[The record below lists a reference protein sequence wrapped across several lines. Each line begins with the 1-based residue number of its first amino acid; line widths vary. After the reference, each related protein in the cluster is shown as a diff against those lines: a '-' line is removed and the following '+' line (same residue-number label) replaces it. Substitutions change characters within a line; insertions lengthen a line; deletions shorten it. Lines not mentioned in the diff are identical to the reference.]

1 MIKRRH
7 TTTGKVAKKPSKGR
21 RLPSQA
27 KYIIEDVRKF
37 FERENSK
44 SSKDIAVIRKTAKA
58 TGLSVS
64 TIKRIHSEFLMQDHH
79 FLTPVKRYNVS
90 RIRINVDSFDK
101 LVFRRIINDYYEK
114 KEYPSLDKILVK
126 AKQQLGFPKGKFCLW
141 RILRD
146 MGYSYKKRD
155 DKQFLYEQRNILEQ
169 RHISAANNKI
179 AERQYQ
185 PSLDE
190 TWVNPHHS
198 NDYIWID
205 SDGKGGWKVPS
216 GKGVRLIVLHAG
228 GENGWVDGVDLVFK
242 SKTNSADYH
251 DEN

>member
-1 MIKRRH
+1 MIKRRQ
-7 TTTGKVAKKPSKGR
+7 TTTGKVAKNPSKGR

-27 KYIIEDVRKF
+27 KYIIENVRKF
-37 FERENSK
+37 FEREKSK

-101 LVFRRIINDYYEK
+101 LDFRRIINDFYE

-126 AKQQLGFPKGKFCLW
+126 VKEQCEFPIGKFRLW

-146 MGYSYKKRD
+146 MGYSYKKKMISSFCTNKGTFWND
-155 DKQFLYEQRNILEQ
+155 T
-169 RHISAANNKI
+169 HIC
-179 AERQYQ
+179 
-185 PSLDE
+185 
-190 TWVNPHHS
+190 
-198 NDYIWID
+198 
-205 SDGKGGWKVPS
+205 
-216 GKGVRLIVLHAG
+216 
-228 GENGWVDGVDLVFK
+228 
-242 SKTNSADYH
+242 SK
-251 DEN
+251 

>member
-1 MIKRRH
+1 MIKRH
-7 TTTGKVAKKPSKGR
+7 QTTTGKVAKKPSKGR

-27 KYIIEDVRKF
+27 KYIIENVRKF
-37 FERENSK
+37 FEREKSK

-79 FLTPVKRYNVS
+79 FLTSVKRYNVS

-101 LVFRRIINDYYEK
+101 LVFRRIINDFYEK

-126 AKQQLGFPKGKFCLW
+126 VKEQCGFPGGKFCLW
-141 RILRD
+141 RILCD

-169 RHISAANNKI
+169 
-179 AERQYQ
+179 
-185 PSLDE
+185 
-190 TWVNPHHS
+190 
-198 NDYIWID
+198 
-205 SDGKGGWKVPS
+205 
-216 GKGVRLIVLHAG
+216 
-228 GENGWVDGVDLVFK
+228 
-242 SKTNSADYH
+242 
-251 DEN
+251 